1 MLKLSNQSFLTISK
15 KLKEIARPL
24 DIAYFNYH
32 FQQED
37 KDALIA
43 EIKKFQNKN
52 GGFGNALEPD
62 FRLPLS
68 TPMATSIALRLLK
81 MVDSSQSARKIIKK
95 AITYLEKSY
104 DKDRNGWYAVRKEVN
119 DYPHTPWWHFD
130 EEEQMTVIDK
140 SWGNPSAEL
149 LAYLLRYRD
158 YVKQIDLNSLVK
170 RAVKNIQHKK
180 EHESENEIYCYLKLY
195 EEADTK
201 TKSQLKGSIAEGI
214 KQLIEYDQDKWQ
226 EYVPLPLD
234 FVPSPERERFGV
246 SESKIESNLDFYVE
260 LIEANK
266 ESLIKPPW
274 GASFYKKGLKDA
286 YQEWKGKLTLDIL
299 IKLDNYGRIE
309 W

>member
-1 MLKLSNQSFLTISK
+1 MLKLSNQSFKTINK

-24 DIAYFNYH
+24 DIAHFNYH
-32 FQQED
+32 FQQGD
-37 KDALIA
+37 KQALIT
-43 EIKKFQNKN
+43 EIKKFQNKD

-68 TPMATSIALRLLK
+68 TPMATSIGLRLLK
-81 MVDSSQSARKIIKK
+81 MVDNSQSAQKIIKK
-95 AITYLEKSY
+95 AITYLEESY
-104 DKDRNGWYAVRKEVN
+104 NKDRNGWYAVRKEVN

-130 EEEQMTVIDK
+130 KEEQMTVIDK

-170 RAVKNIQHKK
+170 QAVKNIQHKK

-201 TKSQLKGSIAEGI
+201 TKSPLKGSIAEGI
-214 KQLIEYDQDKWQ
+214 KQMIEYDQEKWQ

-234 FVPSPERERFGV
+234 FVPSPEQERFGV
-246 SESKIESNLDFYVE
+246 SESKIKSNLDFYVE

-274 GASFYKKGLKDA
+274 GANFYKEGLKDA
-286 YQEWKGKLTLDIL
+286 YQEWQGKLTLDIL
-299 IKLDNYGRIE
+299 IRLDNYGRIE
-309 W
+309 R